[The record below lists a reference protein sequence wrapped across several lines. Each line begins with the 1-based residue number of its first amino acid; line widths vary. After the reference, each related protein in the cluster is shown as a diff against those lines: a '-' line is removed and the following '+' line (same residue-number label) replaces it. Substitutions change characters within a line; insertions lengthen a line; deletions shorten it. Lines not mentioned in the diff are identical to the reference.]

1 MTIVLL
7 MLAVALVPVASAA
20 DAPKAGTFF
29 EYEYSQKIDDGD
41 GEYYGW
47 WEKTK
52 GEGRYEVKAWSEDG
66 ALLNARFWWDYRNY
80 DGEDD
85 SASVNINFGFNL
97 TSRRYTSTAI
107 DLDDDQYVGVPPA
120 DLAVWFW
127 VPPSVRKGE
136 WVQILDTQGVVTD
149 TDAVIWSKWVPRHAI
164 EVVVKGTGT
173 ADPDYG
179 DLSYTYVDR
188 LYFDKRTGMF
198 LAERYIEHDVGSYEG
213 LPASFDSH
221 IKIDVVESSYEVEVA
236 WGTLAA
242 VYARN
247 FIIIGLVLLGIYYVA
262 YRIRWAAKTI
272 PVGTSVPSN
281 QGVLSGERDFR
292 FRRVRKL
299 RDMPRLRVTATE
311 HFGPF
316 LEHWVEKSLLSGDR
330 VAVAID
336 QSARELAG
344 IAFYNREGRI
354 ATVLCRDM
362 QVNELLRRYIKSK
375 DFFSETRHMWGSG
388 PAYNTFETQRIY
400 RLDGIPDVTYDATV
414 VRPMTEADLG
424 AVAALAK
431 RVWKAKASRWVKACL
446 ASGDLGYVAV
456 VDGRVVGF
464 GFACMCGTHG
474 RLHTLAV
481 DPAYRGRGLA
491 KQLHRARLQAMRLMG
506 VVDVVDE
513 IASWNLASI
522 RISTLSGFQP
532 VGEMFVETVRKR
544 RVKKN
549 IVRR

>member
-1 MTIVLL
+1 
-7 MLAVALVPVASAA
+7 MLAVGLMPTASAA
-20 DAPKAGTFF
+20 SEPKAGTFF
-29 EYEYSQKIDDGD
+29 EYEYEQKIDDGL

-47 WEKTK
+47 SEETT
-52 GEGRYEVKAWSEDG
+52 GEGRYEVHAWLPET
-66 ALLNARFWWDYRNY
+66 ALLNARYSWEYSNDDY
-80 DGEDD
+80 ESD
-85 SASVNINFGFNL
+85 SANVDIDFAFNQ
-97 TSRRYTSTAI
+97 TSRRYTSASI
-107 DLDDDQYVGVPPA
+107 DLDDEPEASMPPG

-127 VPPSVRKGE
+127 VPPTVRKGE
-136 WVQILDTQGVVTD
+136 SVQILDMTGTVTD

-173 ADPDYG
+173 ADPEYG
-179 DLSYTYVDR
+179 ELDYTYVDR
-188 LYFDKRTGMF
+188 LYFDRRTGMF
-198 LAERYIEHDVGSYEG
+198 FAERYIEHDVGTYEG
-213 LPASFDSH
+213 YSASFDSH
-221 IKIDVVESSYEVEVA
+221 IKMDVVESSYEVDVA
-236 WGTLAA
+236 WGALAA

-247 FIIIGLVLLGIYYVA
+247 LIIIALVLLGIAFVA
-262 YRIRWAAKTI
+262 NRVRWAAKTI
-272 PVGTSVPSN
+272 PVGTTTSN
-281 QGVLSGERDFR
+281 IQGLTGPERDFK

-316 LEHWVEKSLLSGDR
+316 VEHWVEKSLLGGDR
-330 VAVAID
+330 VAVAINEG
-336 QSARELAG
+336 ARELVG

-362 QVNELLRRYIKSK
+362 QVNELLRRYIKVK
-375 DFFSETRHMWGSG
+375 DFFSETRHMWGMN
-388 PAYNTFETQRIY
+388 PAYNTFETQKVY
-400 RLDGIPDVTYDATV
+400 RLEGIPDVTYDATV

-424 AVAALAK
+424 AVADLAK
-431 RVWKAKASRWVKACL
+431 RVWKAKASRWVRSCL

-464 GFACMCGTHG
+464 GFACVCGTHG

>member
-1 MTIVLL
+1 
-7 MLAVALVPVASAA
+7 MLAVGLMPAAGAA
-20 DAPKAGTFF
+20 DEPRAGTFF
-29 EYEYSQKIDDGD
+29 EYEYEQKIDDGL

-47 WEKTK
+47 SEETK
-52 GEGRYEVKAWSEDG
+52 GDGRYEVLAWLPDN
-66 ALLNARFWWDYRNY
+66 ALLNARYSWEYEND
-80 DGEDD
+80 DLESD
-85 SASVNINFGFNL
+85 SADVNINFEFNQ
-97 TSRRYTSTAI
+97 TSRRYTSSSI
-107 DLDDDQYVGVPPA
+107 DLDDEPVASMPPGE
-120 DLAVWFW
+120 LAVWFW
-127 VPPSVRKGE
+127 VPPSVRKGDA
-136 WVQILDTQGVVTD
+136 VQILDMMGTVTD
-149 TDAVIWSKWVPRHAI
+149 TDAVIWSKWVPRRAI
-164 EVVVKGTGT
+164 EVVVKGWGT

-179 DLSYTYVDR
+179 DLEYTYVDR
-188 LYFDKRTGMF
+188 LYFDRSTGMF
-198 LAERYIEHDVGSYEG
+198 FAERYIEHDVGTYEG
-213 LPASFDSH
+213 YSAEFDSH
-221 IKIDVVESSYEVEVA
+221 IKLDVVESSYEVEVA
-236 WGTLAA
+236 WGTLAY

-247 FIIIGLVLLGIYYVA
+247 LIIIALVLLGIAFVA
-262 YRIRWAAKTI
+262 NRVRWAAKTI
-272 PVGTSVPSN
+272 PVGTTTSN
-281 QGVLSGERDFR
+281 VQGFTGAERDFK